1 MHLCPI
7 CCLLVPLVLRQGLFC
22 ASDLVCIEL
31 DRAHGKTYRAHVW
44 VECTPVLRTLQ
55 NYLFVMSTAD
65 LHKPREER
73 EFFRFI
79 MPYERRGSGIL
90 QSRYST
96 L

>member
-1 MHLCPI
+1 M
-7 CCLLVPLVLRQGLFC
+7 QG
-22 ASDLVCIEL
+22 DLVCMEL
-31 DRAHGKTYRAHVW
+31 DRAHGKTYSAHVW

-96 L
+96 LKR